1 MSIELQRVE
10 FRVIVTE
17 RDPDGTIVAERQL
30 AEGAV
35 FPSGLDQLGDG
46 IRKLVAEA
54 QTAPIADGAAA

>member
-10 FRVIVTE
+10 FRIIITE
-17 RDPDGTIVAERQL
+17 RDEQGTIVAERQL

-46 IRKLVAEA
+46 IRQLVAES
-54 QTAPIADGAAA
+54 QAD